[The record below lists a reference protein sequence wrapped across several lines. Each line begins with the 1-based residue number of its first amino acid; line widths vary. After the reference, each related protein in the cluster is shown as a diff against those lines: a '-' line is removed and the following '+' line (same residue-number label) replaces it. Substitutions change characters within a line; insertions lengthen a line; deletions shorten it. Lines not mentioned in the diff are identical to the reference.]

1 MVWQN
6 FLNMF
11 PDGWLK
17 KKMFYF
23 LAGIVCMVPVIW
35 IARTS
40 LFHFCYIPLILASFL
55 LSGQI
60 SHESEIQIPSRM
72 IQIVGF
78 IGGMLVSEFL
88 FALILILKGGLIL
101 SKESIQEWQ
110 ILLIELLLGIAVFL
124 FFFAISIA
132 KNRLFRRF

>member
-1 MVWQN
+1 MI
-6 FLNMF
+6 
-11 PDGWLK
+11 PDGWLN

-23 LAGIVCMVPVIW
+23 LAGITCMVPVIW

-40 LFHFCYIPLILASFL
+40 LFYFCYIPLILASFL
-55 LSGQI
+55 LSRQI
-60 SHESEIQIPSRM
+60 NYKSELRIPSRL
-72 IQIVGF
+72 IQITGF

-110 ILLIELLLGIAVFL
+110 LLLIELLLGIVVFL
-124 FFFAISIA
+124 FFFRHSYCQ
-132 KNRLFRRF
+132 K